1 VENDYLEF
9 FLKQLK
15 FYRED
20 VKMLLKE
27 AVIYMDADD
36 DKEEQN
42 LIKWIELLVPV
53 TEENVE
59 DQSFIVELLGLS
71 VIDSLEQPLQ

>member
-1 VENDYLEF
+1 
-9 FLKQLK
+9 
-15 FYRED
+15 
-20 VKMLLKE
+20 MLLKE